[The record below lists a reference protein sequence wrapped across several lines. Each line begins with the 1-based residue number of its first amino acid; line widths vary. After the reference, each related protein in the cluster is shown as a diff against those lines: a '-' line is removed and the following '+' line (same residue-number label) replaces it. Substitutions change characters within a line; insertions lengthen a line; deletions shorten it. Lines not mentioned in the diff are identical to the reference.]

1 MLKSTLA
8 LIAAALLLG
17 ACDSP
22 PPQAAA
28 PPPPPPPPPVFMVF
42 FDMGSST
49 LSAQAQGTVQ
59 QAAAAFK
66 SRGGARINATGYTDT
81 VGSPEFNM
89 VLSVR
94 RANAVKASLVT
105 NGVPDGAITTAGRG
119 EQGLLVQTGDGVAE
133 PQNRRTEIAVVL
145 PAVSANDMAYCKALS
160 DKWRQFSKAQSA
172 GVTAEAINACAQGNT
187 AAGIPVLE
195 KALTDDK
202 IPLPPRT

>member
-8 LIAAALLLG
+8 IIAAALLLG

-81 VGSPEFNM
+81 VGSDAYNM
-89 VLSVR
+89 ILSLR
-94 RANAVKASLVT
+94 RANTVKAALVT
-105 NGVPDGAITTAGRG
+105 NGVPDGAVTTVGRG

-133 PQNRRTEIAVVL
+133 PQNRRVEIAVVL
-145 PAVSANDMAYCKALS
+145 PPPNPNDAAYCKALS
-160 DKWRQFSKAQSA
+160 DKWRAFSKSQSQGYA
-172 GVTAEAINACAQGNT
+172 AEAMNQCAQGNY

>member
-1 MLKSTLA
+1 
-8 LIAAALLLG
+8 
-17 ACDSP
+17 
-22 PPQAAA
+22 
-28 PPPPPPPPPVFMVF
+28 MVF

-81 VGSPEFNM
+81 VGSDAYNM
-89 VLSVR
+89 ILSLR
-94 RANAVKASLVT
+94 RANTVKAALVT
-105 NGVPDGAITTAGRG
+105 NGVPDGAVTTVGRG

-133 PQNRRTEIAVVL
+133 PQNRRVEIAVVL
-145 PAVSANDMAYCKALS
+145 PPPNPNDAAYCKALS
-160 DKWRQFSKAQSA
+160 DKWRAFSKSQSQGYA
-172 GVTAEAINACAQGNT
+172 AEAMNQCVQGNY